1 MVVLFVEV
9 FLVVSIT
16 SGALQTLVDVATD
29 IESLPTLL
37 AKNLPDASN
46 YFFSYLLLQGASVSS
61 GTLLQVSALAM
72 WFLISRMLDSTAR
85 AKFIRQTR
93 LPEVKWGSFF
103 PVYTNFACIALVF
116 SVIAPIM
123 SIFAII
129 NFSLLWCAHR
139 YNMLYVTRFRTDT
152 GGALYPRALN
162 QMFTGLYVMEL
173 CLVGLFFLVQDPDGS
188 VLCYSQAIIM
198 IVTIFLTALYQ
209 IMLNREFGPLM
220 RYLPI
225 TFEDEAVLRDRA
237 FQKEQDRRMGI
248 YHDEED
254 DAIAEEEEE
263 TDGEVP
269 QSPKS
274 DNSGDIELDNFKRRR
289 NQDSAK
295 THRKNLSSGGGSLR
309 SKLVNPVST
318 TLKHSV
324 TWAVQ
329 GGNAVKNVTFGQAE
343 QRYKSAADFRRKK
356 RERDLENQ
364 RAIGNALF
372 GDYADEIEDL
382 APAERDAK
390 VRKAFTHSALRA
402 RRPVVWIPRDD
413 LGVSDD
419 EVRRTN
425 EYSDHIRISNE
436 GTALDSKCRVVY
448 GQAPPDFAEDDII
461 QL

>member
-1 MVVLFVEV
+1 
-9 FLVVSIT
+9 
-16 SGALQTLVDVATD
+16 
-29 IESLPTLL
+29 
-37 AKNLPDASN
+37 
-46 YFFSYLLLQGASVSS
+46 
-61 GTLLQVSALAM
+61 M
-72 WFLISRMLDSTAR
+72 WFLLSRLLDSTAR
-85 AKFIRQTR
+85 SKFTRQTQ
-93 LPEVKWGSFF
+93 LPQVKWGSFF

-116 SVIAPIM
+116 SVIAPLM
-123 SIFAII
+123 SLFAII

-162 QMFTGLYVMEL
+162 QMFTGLYIMEL
-173 CLVGLFFLVQDPDGS
+173 CLVGLFFLVVDADKQ
-188 VLCYSQAIIM
+188 VLCYPQAIIM
-198 IVTIFLTALYQ
+198 IVTIFLTALFQYL
-209 IMLNREFGPLM
+209 LNREFGPLL

-225 TFEDEAVLRDRA
+225 TFEDEAVLRDEA
-237 FQKEQDRRMGI
+237 FQKDQDRRMGLC
-248 YHDEED
+248 HDDEED
-254 DAIAEEEEE
+254 YIAEKPEGE
-263 TDGEVP
+263 DGRPE
-269 QSPKS
+269 SAMSDKS
-274 DNSGDIELDNFKRRR
+274 TAIEMDNLRSRQEMN
-289 NQDSAK
+289 SAK

-309 SKLVNPVST
+309 SKLVNPVSS

-324 TWAVQ
+324 TWAMQ
-329 GGNAVKNVTFGQAE
+329 SGNAVKNVTIGQAE
-343 QRYKSAADFRRKK
+343 NRYRTAADFRRKK

-364 RAIGNALF
+364 RAIGHALF

-425 EYSDHIRISNE
+425 DYSDHIRISNE

-448 GQAPPDFAEDDII
+448 GQAPPDFSEEDLI

>member
-1 MVVLFVEV
+1 
-9 FLVVSIT
+9 
-16 SGALQTLVDVATD
+16 
-29 IESLPTLL
+29 
-37 AKNLPDASN
+37 
-46 YFFSYLLLQGASVSS
+46 
-61 GTLLQVSALAM
+61 M
-72 WFLISRMLDSTAR
+72 WFLLSRMFDSTAR
-85 AKFIRQTR
+85 AKFSRQTQ

-116 SVIAPIM
+116 SVIAPLM
-123 SIFAII
+123 SVFAII
-129 NFSLLWCAHR
+129 NFAMLWCAHR
-139 YNMLYVTRFRTDT
+139 YNMLYVTRFRADT
-152 GGALYPRALN
+152 GGVLYPRALN

-173 CLVGLFFLVQDPDGS
+173 CLVGLFFLVQDTNGT

-198 IVTIFLTALYQ
+198 IVAIFLTALFQ
-209 IMLNREFGPLM
+209 IFLNREFGPLL

-225 TFEDEAVLRDRA
+225 TFEDEAVLRDQA
-237 FQKEQDRRMGI
+237 FQQEQNRRMGL
-248 YHDEED
+248 YHDD
-254 DAIAEEEEE
+254 DDDFIAEDKVEEG
-263 TDGEVP
+263 DARPG
-269 QSPKS
+269 SAKS
-274 DNSGDIELDNFKRRR
+274 DNSIGIEMENLRSRQQLN
-289 NQDSAK
+289 SAK
-295 THRKNLSSGGGSLR
+295 VHHKNMSSGGGNLR
-309 SKLVNPVST
+309 SKVVNPVSS

-324 TWAVQ
+324 TWAMQ
-329 GGNAVKNVTFGQAE
+329 SGNAVKNVTIGQAE
-343 QRYKSAADFRRKK
+343 QKIKTAADFRRKK

-425 EYSDHIRISNE
+425 DYSDHIRISNE

-448 GQAPPDFAEDDII
+448 GQAPPDFTEEDLI

>member
-1 MVVLFVEV
+1 
-9 FLVVSIT
+9 
-16 SGALQTLVDVATD
+16 
-29 IESLPTLL
+29 
-37 AKNLPDASN
+37 
-46 YFFSYLLLQGASVSS
+46 
-61 GTLLQVSALAM
+61 M
-72 WFLISRMLDSTAR
+72 WFLLSRILDSTAR
-85 AKFIRQTR
+85 SKFSRQTR

-116 SVIAPIM
+116 SVIAPLM
-123 SIFAII
+123 SVFAII
-129 NFSLLWCAHR
+129 NFALLWCAHR

-162 QMFTGLYVMEL
+162 QTFTGLYIMEL
-173 CLVGLFFLVQDPDGS
+173 CLVGLFFLVQDAQDK
-188 VLCYSQAIIM
+188 VLCSAQGTIM
-198 IVTIFLTALYQ
+198 IVAIFLTALFQ
-209 IMLNREFGPLM
+209 LMLNREFGPLL

-225 TFEDEAVLRDRA
+225 TFEDEAVLRDQA
-237 FQKEQDRRMGI
+237 FQREQDRRMGL
-248 YHDEED
+248 YRDEED
-254 DAIAEEEEE
+254 DIPEEKEE
-263 TDGEVP
+263 GEEAVP
-269 QSPKS
+269 ESATS
-274 DNSGDIELDNFKRRR
+274 DSTADIEMDNLKS
-289 NQDSAK
+289 QQQSAK
-295 THRKNLSSGGGSLR
+295 VHRKNLSSGGGSLR
-309 SKLVNPVST
+309 SKIMNPVSSKLRNPMSA

-329 GGNAVKNVTFGQAE
+329 SGNAVKNVTFDQAE
-343 QRYKSAADFRRKK
+343 AKYQAAAEFRRQK
-356 RERDLENQ
+356 RMRDLENQ

-425 EYSDHIRISNE
+425 DYSEHIRISNE

-448 GQAPPDFAEDDII
+448 GQAPPDFAEDDLI